1 MKCDPQRRGRGR
13 SSSISRE
20 RRFRISPARRS
31 SSALTARSAGGR
43 TRSPQPPKS
52 RRVKIASSSSSAS
65 TPTEIRARDLR
76 LEPGT
81 LVDVDGPLGRF
92 TFPAHPSERRFL
104 FIAGGTGISP
114 LRAMLHHALNVPH
127 DEIGLLFSA
136 RTPAEFAY
144 EQEFRA
150 LAEAHRIELELR
162 VTREV
167 GDDWD
172 GVRGR
177 LGRERFSAARPR
189 SRDALLCVRTA
200 GARAGNPSDACRFGS
215 AARADQ
221 DRGVAA
227 TIVVRTFE
235 FRRRLAGLKAC
246 TTSML

>member
-1 MKCDPQRRGRGR
+1 VLLTRPIREVRPATPRARTVTIDLAGAPFPYLAGQAVLVGAHGA
-13 SSSISRE
+13 E
-20 RRFRISPARRS
+20 RRRPYSIAAAPEESAREDCIELLVGVD
-31 SSALTARSAGGR
+31 ADGNTVG
-43 TRSPQPPKS
+43 
-52 RRVKIASSSSSAS
+52 
-65 TPTEIRARDLR
+65 DLR

-92 TFPAHPSERRFL
+92 TFPTHPSERRFV

-177 LGRERFSAARPR
+177 LGPNDLAPLVHGRATLCFVCGPPALVQEIPQMLVDLGVPRERIKTEEWQQQS
-189 SRDALLCVRTA
+189 
-200 GARAGNPSDACRFGS
+200 
-215 AARADQ
+215 
-221 DRGVAA
+221 
-227 TIVVRTFE
+227 
-235 FRRRLAGLKAC
+235 
-246 TTSML
+246 